1 MSSEKQ
7 IEANRRNAQKS
18 KGPRT
23 AAGKARASRNSR
35 KHALCTIS
43 RNNPLYAPR
52 IEAIARAICSAATN
66 AELWEQAL
74 VIGECTTLLA
84 CARAER
90 IALIERLL
98 GGPCVHIADTEGGGR
113 AEPPASQC
121 KPAPLR
127 DELKVMSLAARDLN
141 RLERY
146 ERRALSRRKRAIE
159 TFMAID
165 HMPYNQISSFGR
177 TNPNRAGSGAGA
189 AISPGHTCCAGVRNG
204 CCDVSVPSGV
214 VFEPSA
220 APLPPAKLAIA
231 CTS

>member
-7 IEANRRNAQKS
+7 IEANRRNAEKS

-43 RNNPLYAPR
+43 RNNPLYSPR
-52 IEAIARAICSAATN
+52 IETIARAVCSEATN

-74 VIGECTTLLA
+74 IIGECTTLLA
-84 CARAER
+84 CAQAER

-98 GGPCVHIADTEGGGR
+98 GGFCVHVADTQGAGG
-113 AEPPASQC
+113 AELGASQC
-121 KPAPLR
+121 KPALLR
-127 DELKVMSLAARDLN
+127 DEHEAMGLAARNLN

-159 TFMAID
+159 TFMAINHAVHGD
-165 HMPYNQISSFGR
+165 QSHAVIPE
-177 TNPNRAGSGAGA
+177 GSDFA
-189 AISPGHTCCAGVRNG
+189 SWL
-204 CCDVSVPSGV
+204 
-214 VFEPSA
+214 
-220 APLPPAKLAIA
+220 APL
-231 CTS
+231 

>member
-1 MSSEKQ
+1 MSSAKQ

-52 IEAIARAICSAATN
+52 IEAIARAICSEATN

-74 VIGECTTLLA
+74 TIGECTTLLA
-84 CARAER
+84 CAQAEG

-98 GGPCVHIADTEGGGR
+98 DGPCVHIADTQGAGG
-113 AEPPASQC
+113 AELGSSRC

-127 DELKVMSLAARDLN
+127 DELEAMSLLE

-159 TFMAID
+159 TFMRSTTCPQCRRPD
-165 HMPYNQISSFGR
+165 GR
-177 TNPNRAGSGAGA
+177 A
-189 AISPGHTCCAGVRNG
+189 
-204 CCDVSVPSGV
+204 
-214 VFEPSA
+214 
-220 APLPPAKLAIA
+220 LAQRR
-231 CTS
+231 CNTWN

>member
-23 AAGKARASRNSR
+23 AAGKACASRNSR

-43 RNNPLYAPR
+43 RNNPLYSPR
-52 IEAIARAICSAATN
+52 IEAIARAICSEATN

-74 VIGECTTLLA
+74 IIGECTTLLA
-84 CARAER
+84 CAQAER

-98 GGPCVHIADTEGGGR
+98 GGSCVHVADTQGAGE
-113 AEPPASQC
+113 AELGASQC
-121 KPAPLR
+121 KPALLR
-127 DELKVMSLAARDLN
+127 DEHEAMGLAARNLN

-159 TFMAID
+159 TFMAIN
-165 HMPYNQISSFGR
+165 H
-177 TNPNRAGSGAGA
+177 AGS
-189 AISPGHTCCAGVRNG
+189 ITCRDPGGLRFC
-204 CCDVSVPSGV
+204 
-214 VFEPSA
+214 ELPSA
-220 APLPPAKLAIA
+220 RYS
-231 CTS
+231 TWNR